1 MDTFREFQAIIRKGD
16 YSGEKGWGGTHVGKF
31 WGGLTIQG
39 ILPYFYYKLHPGR
52 GFEVWLHS
60 YLISSILVYVSQNPR
75 EWT

>member
-31 WGGLTIQG
+31 WGGQTIQG

-52 GFEVWLHS
+52 GFEV
-60 YLISSILVYVSQNPR
+60 
-75 EWT
+75 